1 MNEESAHEDM
11 GYSRKKPWRGV
22 QGYCQLLGCAPVFQG
37 LKAVNDYSSYTGLI
51 LGSLQPVALPA
62 PRDPNALY
70 QQADVGG
77 RMRRFYG
84 NSLEVAYTTS
94 TYIPLAGT
102 LSCDFTQR
110 QSSHFSVTFQH
121 YGHFGLSNFGGCIVG
136 HLAATLIST
145 P

>member
-1 MNEESAHEDM
+1 MNEESAHEDT

-77 RMRRFYG
+77 RMILWEQPR
-84 NSLEVAYTTS
+84 S
-94 TYIPLAGT
+94 GT
-102 LSCDFTQR
+102 H
-110 QSSHFSVTFQH
+110 HFHLHS
-121 YGHFGLSNFGGCIVG
+121 FGWDLV
-136 HLAATLIST
+136 L
-145 P
+145 